1 MTKKLIVLL
10 VLIAIYSQF
19 VFAKNRCRDESF
31 CTVSLINLAA
41 TPDVYHQ
48 KVVIVRGFFHF
59 YDGKYFLYL
68 DSEKAEHG
76 LIEYGVLLDM
86 SSYEGTIDE
95 SQNNTYKLIE
105 GVFDMNKWWEGVPPI
120 GTVEVERLN

>member
-1 MTKKLIVLL
+1 MKNIIIFIFFLSV
-10 VLIAIYSQF
+10 SGS
-19 VFAKNRCRDESF
+19 VFAKSRCRDNTLCS
-31 CTVSLINLAA
+31 VSLIHLTANSAL
-41 TPDVYHQ
+41 YHQ

-59 YDGKYFLYL
+59 YDGKHFLYL

-86 SSYEGTIDE
+86 TSYEGTIDE
-95 SQNNTYKLIE
+95 SQNNTYQLIE

-120 GTVEVERLN
+120 GTVKVERLN

>member
-1 MTKKLIVLL
+1 MKR
-10 VLIAIYSQF
+10 LIALLILLFIYSESAI
-19 VFAKNRCRDESF
+19 AKDRCRDDLYCS
-31 CTVSLINLAA
+31 VSLIHLAA

-48 KVVIVRGFFHF
+48 KVVIIRGFFHF

-86 SSYEGTIDE
+86 SSYEGIINE
-95 SQNNTYKLIE
+95 SQNNTYRLIE
-105 GVFDMNKWWEGVPPI
+105 GVFDMNKWWEGVPPV